1 MFLNPKSD
9 GVLHLMFVLSRWP
22 VLTITT
28 IDQPTTLGIILMSVH
43 LAAKTRKRSVLLHV
57 YK

>member
-1 MFLNPKSD
+1 MFLHPKCD
-9 GVLHLMFVLSRWP
+9 GVMHLMFVLSRWP

-28 IDQPTTLGIILMSVH
+28 IDQPTTLGMMLMSIH
-43 LAAKTRKRSVLLHV
+43 LTAKTRKRSVLLHV

>member
-1 MFLNPKSD
+1 
-9 GVLHLMFVLSRWP
+9 MFVLSRWP

>member
-1 MFLNPKSD
+1 MR
-9 GVLHLMFVLSRWP
+9 LMFVLSRLP

-28 IDQPTTLGIILMSVH
+28 IDQPTTQGMILMSNH
-43 LAAKTRKRSVLLHV
+43 LTAKTRKRSVLLHV